1 MHIPFLFNNKISE
14 LIRQNL
20 ISLSDRKEQPFTF
33 FRMHKQKQEKK
44 KIAIVGS
51 AYPLRGGGIAT
62 FNERMAKA
70 FMDNG
75 DDVKIYT
82 FSLQYPSILFP
93 GKTQYSEEEP
103 PEGLDIEVM
112 VNSINPLNWIKVG
125 RYLRK
130 QTPDLVILRYWIPF
144 MSPCLGTISK
154 IVRKNKKTK
163 VIAITDNVI
172 PHEKKPGDTL
182 LSKYFVKNVDA
193 FITMSKSVLN
203 DLNQFD
209 TKKPRKY
216 TPHPLYDNFGEIIR
230 KETAKKQLELDAK
243 TNYILFFG
251 FIRDYKGLDILLEA
265 FSDKKL
271 RELPVKLL
279 IAGEFYSKPDK
290 YLEIIK
296 KNKLEDYI
304 ELRTDFIANT
314 DVHKYFCASDVVV
327 QPYKTATQSGIT
339 QVAYHFNKPMI
350 TTNVGGLAELIPNE
364 KVGYVVN
371 TDKQEIADTIY
382 KFYELN
388 KEEEFSRNTAEEK
401 KKYSWEVF
409 VENLLQIYRSL

>member
-1 MHIPFLFNNKISE
+1 MTN
-14 LIRQNL
+14 
-20 ISLSDRKEQPFTF
+20 
-33 FRMHKQKQEKK
+33 QKQGKR

-75 DDVKIYT
+75 DEVKIYT

-93 GKTQYSEEEP
+93 GKTQYSEEAA
-103 PEGLDIEVM
+103 PEDLDIEVM

-125 RYLRK
+125 RYLK
-130 QTPDLVILRYWIPF
+130 KLAPDLVILRYWIPF
-144 MSPCLGTISK
+144 MGPCLGTISK

-209 TKKPRKY
+209 TVKPRKY
-216 TPHPLYDNFGEIIR
+216 TPHPLYDNFGEIIL
-230 KETAKKQLELDAK
+230 KETAKEQLSLEK
-243 TNYILFFG
+243 NTNYILFFG

-265 FSDKKL
+265 FADKQL
-271 RELPVKLL
+271 RDLPVKLL

-290 YLEIIK
+290 YMEIIK
-296 KNKLEDYI
+296 KHKLEEHI
-304 ELRTDFIANT
+304 VLRTDFIPNT

-350 TTNVGGLAELIPNE
+350 TTNVGGLSELIPNE

-371 TDKQEIADTIY
+371 TDQQEIADAIY
-382 KFYELN
+382 KFYDLN
-388 KEEEFSRNTAEEK
+388 MEVEFSANAAEEK

-409 VENLLQIYRSL
+409 VENLLQTYVSI

>member
-1 MHIPFLFNNKISE
+1 MTDSPKP
-14 LIRQNL
+14 R
-20 ISLSDRKEQPFTF
+20 
-33 FRMHKQKQEKK
+33 

-70 FMDNG
+70 FIDNG
-75 DDVKIYT
+75 DEVKIYT

-93 GKTQYSEEEP
+93 GKTQYSDEAP
-103 PEGLDIEVM
+103 PEGLDIEVL
-112 VNSINPLNWIKVG
+112 VNSINPFNWIKVG
-125 RYLRK
+125 RYLK
-130 QTPDLVILRYWIPF
+130 KLAPDLVILRYWIPF
-144 MSPCLGTISK
+144 MAPCLGTIAK
-154 IVRKNKKTK
+154 FVRKNKKTK

-182 LSKYFVKNVDA
+182 LSRYFVKNVDA

-203 DLNQFD
+203 DLSQFD
-209 TKKPRKY
+209 TQKPRKY
-216 TPHPLYDNFGEIIR
+216 TPHPLYDNFGAIIP
-230 KETAKKQLELDAK
+230 KETAKEQLDLDK
-243 TNYILFFG
+243 NTNYILFFG

-265 FSDKKL
+265 FADRKL

-279 IAGEFYSKPDK
+279 VAGEFYAKPDK

-296 KNKLEDYI
+296 KNDLEEHI

-327 QPYKTATQSGIT
+327 QPYKSATQSGIT

-350 TTNVGGLAELIPNE
+350 TTNVGGLSELIPDN

-371 TDKQEIADTIY
+371 TDKEEITEAIY
-382 KFYELN
+382 KFYTLN
-388 KEEEFSRNTAEEK
+388 KEQEFSTNAAEEK

-409 VENLLQIYRSL
+409 VENLLTLLDI

>member
-1 MHIPFLFNNKISE
+1 MQK
-14 LIRQNL
+14 
-20 ISLSDRKEQPFTF
+20 K
-33 FRMHKQKQEKK
+33 KQGKR

-70 FMDNG
+70 FLDNG
-75 DDVKIYT
+75 DEVKIYT

-93 GKTQYSEEEP
+93 GKTQYSEEAA
-103 PEGLDIEVM
+103 PEDLDIEVM
-112 VNSINPLNWIKVG
+112 VNSINPFNWIKVG
-125 RYLRK
+125 RYLK
-130 QTPDLVILRYWIPF
+130 KLAPDLVILRYWIPF
-144 MSPCLGTISK
+144 MGPCLGTISK

-193 FITMSKSVLN
+193 FITMSKSVLK

-209 TKKPRKY
+209 TVKPRKF
-216 TPHPLYDNFGEIIR
+216 TPHPLYDNFGETIP
-230 KETAKKQLELDAK
+230 KETAKEQLGLDAK

-265 FSDKKL
+265 FANKEL

-290 YLEIIK
+290 YMELIE
-296 KNKLEDYI
+296 KLKLKDHI
-304 ELRTDFIANT
+304 VLRTDFIPNT

-350 TTNVGGLAELIPNE
+350 TTNVGGLSELIPNE

-371 TDKQEIADTIY
+371 TDQQEIADAIL
-382 KFYELN
+382 KFYDLK
-388 KEEEFSRNTAEEK
+388 KESEFSKNAAKEK

-409 VENLLQIYRSL
+409 VENLLNLQ

>member
-1 MHIPFLFNNKISE
+1 M
-14 LIRQNL
+14 QN
-20 ISLSDRKEQPFTF
+20 
-33 FRMHKQKQEKK
+33 QKQGKR

-70 FMDNG
+70 FIDNG
-75 DDVKIYT
+75 DEVKIYT

-93 GKTQYSEEEP
+93 GKTQYSDEAP

-125 RYLRK
+125 RYLK
-130 QTPDLVILRYWIPF
+130 KLAPDLVILRYWIPF
-144 MSPCLGTISK
+144 MGPCLGTISK
-154 IVRKNKKTK
+154 IIRKNGKTK

-182 LSKYFVKNVDA
+182 FSKYFVKNVDA
-193 FITMSKSVLN
+193 FITMSKSVLE

-209 TKKPRKY
+209 TEKPRQY
-216 TPHPLYDNFGEIIR
+216 TPHPLYDNFGAIIP
-230 KETAKKQLELDAK
+230 KETAKEQLGLDAK

-265 FSDKKL
+265 FADKKL

-279 IAGEFYSKPDK
+279 VAGEFYAKPDK

-296 KNKLEDYI
+296 KHKLEEFI

-371 TDKQEIADTIY
+371 TDQQEIANAIY

-388 KEEEFSRNTAEEK
+388 KEGEFSRNAAEEK

-409 VENLLQIYRSL
+409 VDNLLSLA

>member
-1 MHIPFLFNNKISE
+1 MTN
-14 LIRQNL
+14 
-20 ISLSDRKEQPFTF
+20 
-33 FRMHKQKQEKK
+33 QKQEKRR
-44 KIAIVGS
+44 IAIVGS

-70 FMDNG
+70 FIDNG

-93 GKTQYSEEEP
+93 GKTQYSEETP
-103 PEGLDIEVM
+103 PEGLDIEVI
-112 VNSINPLNWIKVG
+112 VNSINPFNWIKVG
-125 RYLRK
+125 RHLK
-130 QTPDLVILRYWIPF
+130 KLAPDLVILRYWIPF
-144 MSPCLGTISK
+144 MGPCLGTISK
-154 IVRKNKKTK
+154 IIRKNKKTK

-172 PHEKKPGDTL
+172 PHEKKPGDIL

-209 TKKPRKY
+209 TAKPRKY
-216 TPHPLYDNFGEIIR
+216 TPHPLYDNFGEIIP
-230 KETAKKQLELDAK
+230 KDTAKEQLGLDQN

-265 FSDKKL
+265 FADKRL

-279 IAGEFYSKPDK
+279 VTGEFYAKPEK

-296 KNKLEDYI
+296 KNNLEEFI
-304 ELRTDFIANT
+304 ELRTDFIPNT

-350 TTNVGGLAELIPNE
+350 TTNVGGLSELIPNE

-371 TDKQEIADTIY
+371 TDQQEIADAIF
-382 KFYELN
+382 KFYTLK
-388 KEEEFSRNTAEEK
+388 KESEFSTNAAEEK
-401 KKYSWEVF
+401 KKYSWKVF
-409 VENLLQIYRSL
+409 VENLLSLQ

>member
-1 MHIPFLFNNKISE
+1 M
-14 LIRQNL
+14 Q
-20 ISLSDRKEQPFTF
+20 
-33 FRMHKQKQEKK
+33 KQKTGKRR
-44 KIAIVGS
+44 IAIVGS

-70 FMDNG
+70 FIDNG
-75 DDVKIYT
+75 DDVRIYT

-93 GKTQYSEEEP
+93 GKTQYSEEVA
-103 PEGLDIEVM
+103 PEDLNIEVM
-112 VNSINPLNWIKVG
+112 VNSINPFNWIKVG
-125 RYLRK
+125 RYLK
-130 QTPDLVILRYWIPF
+130 NLTPDLVILRYWIPF

-154 IVRKNKKTK
+154 IVKKNKKTK
-163 VIAITDNVI
+163 IIAIIDNII

-203 DLNQFD
+203 DLSQFD
-209 TKKPRKY
+209 TVKPRSY
-216 TPHPLYDNFGEIIR
+216 TPHPLYDNFGEIIP
-230 KETAKKQLELDAK
+230 KETAKEQLGLDTK

-265 FSDKKL
+265 FADKKF

-279 IAGEFYSKPDK
+279 IAGEFYAKPDK
-290 YLEIIK
+290 YMQIIK
-296 KNKLEDYI
+296 KNNLEDYI
-304 ELRTDFIANT
+304 ELRTNFIANT
-314 DVHKYFCASDVVV
+314 DVHKYFCASDIVV

-371 TDKQEIADTIY
+371 TDQQEIANAIH
-382 KFYELN
+382 KFYEQD
-388 KEEEFSRNTAEEK
+388 KETEFRANAAEEK
-401 KKYSWEVF
+401 KKYSWEAF
-409 VENLLQIYRSL
+409 VETILSLQ